1 MKLWRISLWLSIASC
16 SILLVIFCLPSSVT
30 VFSYNAKEVGP
41 GILFPVLLLSWTC
54 SLFGFAFNNIYIDK
68 SIGDKFAAKMSHFKL
83 YLPSILGL
91 PAFMSFIWFIIRWY
105 KGKPDGV

>member
-1 MKLWRISLWLSIASC
+1 
-16 SILLVIFCLPSSVT
+16 
-30 VFSYNAKEVGP
+30 VFSYNAKQVGP
-41 GILFPVLLLSWTC
+41 GILFPVLLLSWTF

-68 SIGDKFAAKMSHFKL
+68 SIVDKNAVKMRWYKL
-83 YLPSILGL
+83 YLPSLLGF